1 MGKGEVL
8 YAQHEGLVVLK
19 FVGQIRLGDSYGASA
34 ALNNFLDELFEK
46 GGFDN
51 VLIDLT
57 EAESI
62 DSTNLGLLA
71 KITRFMKEKHGRNAS
86 IISTNPDITAALDS
100 VGFSAVFDIYKEP
113 QQAPVDMKTLKEATE
128 PESDF
133 SVMVLAAH
141 KALCDLNE
149 KNKETFKNL
158 IEIFEQEV

>member
-51 VLIDLT
+51 VLVDLT

-71 KITRFMKEKHGRNAS
+71 KVTRFMQEKHGRKAS
-86 IISTNPDITAALDS
+86 IISTNPDINAALDS
-100 VGFSAVFDIYKEP
+100 VGFTAVFNIFKEP
-113 QQAPVDMKTLKEATE
+113 LKTPVDLQALREAGE
-128 PESDF
+128 AESDF
-133 SVMVLAAH
+133 SVMVLGAH

-149 KNKETFKNL
+149 KNRETFKNL
-158 IEIFEQEV
+158 IEIFEKEV

>member
-46 GGFDN
+46 GGFEN

-57 EAESI
+57 EAQSI

-71 KITRFMKEKHGRNAS
+71 KITRFMKETHGRKAA

-100 VGFSAVFDIYKEP
+100 VGFTAVFDIYKEFP
-113 QQAPVDMKTLKEATE
+113 NAPGKLEALVEATE

-141 KALCDLNE
+141 KALCELNE
-149 KNKETFKNL
+149 KNKETYKNL
-158 IEIFEQEV
+158 IEIFEKEV

>member
-34 ALNNFLDELFEK
+34 ALNNFLDDLFEK
-46 GGFDN
+46 GGFEN

-57 EAESI
+57 ETESI

-71 KITRFMKEKHGRNAS
+71 KVTRHMRENYGRNAS

-100 VGFSAVFDIYKEP
+100 VGFTAVFDIYKEP
-113 QQAPVDMKTLKEATE
+113 LAAHANLEALGEATE

-141 KALCDLNE
+141 RALCELNE

-158 IEIFEQEV
+158 IEIFEKEV